1 MVYKYGGETVGSFQ
15 PTAGQLRP
23 LLPTTAHALFY
34 DWTHDNDS
42 PVEKKSLVD
51 MVPSAGLVSMA
62 ACGVGSNRGYDEL
75 VPHHIHVVREERQY
89 ADWAQVG
96 ERKGMVEVRRA
107 LTGLHKRLA
116 AEGFSEVF
124 VDQKNRDVV
133 AVTRHCPADRR
144 SVIMVAHT
152 QFFAD
157 NTVDMSGLRLAVE
170 GKLVNIIMEA
180 SISSN
185 EEVEDFVKNK
195 DFING
200 IESSSVKLSLGSESQ
215 LVKILSDGSGDDGRV
230 EISLED
236 LPPGGVVVVEVE
248 PQASHQAALKVLS
261 QLDRSSLGLAVAG
274 LDLTEVQFVLYQC
287 SEEGRET
294 GFAAYNV
301 PGLGDLNYCGLA
313 GLVPVLDR
321 MRTDN
326 NLGHPLASN
335 LRAGDWLMDYIT
347 TRLESRP
354 STVALSSWLKE
365 VFSSVRSLPRY
376 LVPRYFHSVVMTAYQ
391 VVVEHSYSLMSP
403 FVREGCELVRL
414 LAQGSIIHTSH
425 LASAPLPPLSP
436 HLSPPASSNPPTLA
450 AGLPHFATGYMR
462 SWGRDTFISLR

>member
-1 MVYKYGGETVGSFQ
+1 MYKYGGETVGSFQ

-23 LLPTTAHALFY
+23 LLPSTAHALFY

-51 MVPSAGLVSMA
+51 MIPSAGLVSMA

-96 ERKGMVEVRRA
+96 ERKGIVEVRRA

-170 GKLVNIIMEA
+170 GKLVNILLEA
-180 SISSN
+180 SITSN
-185 EEVEDFVKNK
+185 EEVDDFEKNK

-200 IESSSVKLSLGSESQ
+200 IESSSVKLSVGSESQ
-215 LVKILSDGSGDDGRV
+215 LVKVLSDGSGDDGRV
-230 EISLED
+230 TISLEE

-248 PQASHQAALKVLS
+248 PQASHQVALKVLS
-261 QLDRSSLGLAVAG
+261 ELDR
-274 LDLTEVQFVLYQC
+274 Q
-287 SEEGRET
+287 R
-294 GFAAYNV
+294 
-301 PGLGDLNYCGLA
+301 
-313 GLVPVLDR
+313 
-321 MRTDN
+321 
-326 NLGHPLASN
+326 
-335 LRAGDWLMDYIT
+335 
-347 TRLESRP
+347 
-354 STVALSSWLKE
+354 
-365 VFSSVRSLPRY
+365 
-376 LVPRYFHSVVMTAYQ
+376 
-391 VVVEHSYSLMSP
+391 
-403 FVREGCELVRL
+403 
-414 LAQGSIIHTSH
+414 
-425 LASAPLPPLSP
+425 
-436 HLSPPASSNPPTLA
+436 
-450 AGLPHFATGYMR
+450 
-462 SWGRDTFISLR
+462 